1 MVGAGAFKLRGEL
14 CATRSGQLIGVQMAD
29 EPRLP
34 AGLQRR
40 PALVRVEGALLEKSV
55 AAARPLARRLR
66 NQLLDHGSQPIDAV
80 RVRRH
85 RVQGEEGREHF
96 ASRPA
101 AGSARDAQEPQLLI
115 DAQSVAGLHLDR
127 GHAAAH
133 QARESLA
140 RAGEQLVVGSRA
152 RGFYRAADSPARLRD
167 LRIRRTRQPLR
178 VLPGAVAGSLVSTR
192 SSRLAA
198 AGVPSATI
206 TWPACSEYPMPTP
219 PP

>member
-1 MVGAGAFKLRGEL
+1 
-14 CATRSGQLIGVQMAD
+14 MAD

-34 AGLQRR
+34 AGLQRLL
-40 PALVRVEGALLEKSV
+40 ALARAVVALTEKSV

-101 AGSARDAQEPQLLI
+101 AGGARDAQEPQLLI

-127 GHAAAH
+127 GHAAEQ
-133 QARESLA
+133 QASETLEG
-140 RAGEQLVVGSRA
+140 AGEQLVVRSRA
-152 RGFYRAADSPARLRD
+152 SGRVRAADSPATL
-167 LRIRRTRQPLR
+167 I
-178 VLPGAVAGSLVSTR
+178 
-192 SSRLAA
+192 
-198 AGVPSATI
+198 
-206 TWPACSEYPMPTP
+206 EM
-219 PP
+219 

>member
-1 MVGAGAFKLRGEL
+1 
-14 CATRSGQLIGVQMAD
+14 MAD

-85 RVQGEEGREHF
+85 RVQGEQGREHF

-101 AGSARDAQEPQLLI
+101 AGGARDAQEPQLLM

-140 RAGEQLVVGSRA
+140 RAGEQLVIGSRA
-152 RGFYRAADSPARLRD
+152 RGLYRAADSAARLRD
-167 LRIRRTRQPLR
+167 PRIRRTRQPLR
-178 VLPGAVAGSLVSTR
+178 VLPGAAATLRGSPLAASPAAPR
-192 SSRLAA
+192 SSLLAPP
-198 AGVPSATI
+198 GVPSATI